1 MKGSSLK
8 QVASSHGRMKE
19 NSRHFLQWMVR
30 VCRIHEST
38 QTRDSCQVIL
48 GDIAFLPQIIPE
60 MIELKGAIT
69 PLNALPVTLPNGGK
83 MLTATMEFPI
93 KVRVLRLGFSQKGG
107 QET

>member
-1 MKGSSLK
+1 MKGSSPK
-8 QVASSHGRMKE
+8 QVASTHGRMME
-19 NSRHFLQWMVR
+19 SSRHLPQWMVG
-30 VCRIHEST
+30 VCLIHEST

-60 MIELKGAIT
+60 VIELKGAIA

-93 KVRVLRLGFSQKGG
+93 KVRVLRLGFSQKRG

>member
-8 QVASSHGRMKE
+8 QVASSHGRMME
-19 NSRHFLQWMVR
+19 NSRHLPQWMVGM
-30 VCRIHEST
+30 CRIHQST
-38 QTRDSCQVIL
+38 QTRDSCQMIL
-48 GDIAFLPQIIPE
+48 GDIAFLRQIIPE
-60 MIELKGAIT
+60 MIELKGTIT
-69 PLNALPVTLPNGGK
+69 PLNAFPVTLPNGGK